1 MKEYK
6 YSINGNEY
14 TVAVIDLDGNTAAV
28 EVNGTSYKVDI
39 LGEELNIAPRPA
51 AKPAT
56 PVTPAPQ
63 QQAPAPAPVAQPAPV
78 EQPATPAPA
87 AQSAGNG
94 KPILSPLPGVILDLK
109 VNVGDQ
115 VKAGQTVAVLEAMKM
130 ENNINAEHD
139 GVVTAIKV
147 NKGDSILE
155 GAEILLIG

>member
-39 LGEELNIAPRPA
+39 LGEELNITPRPA
-51 AKPAT
+51 AKPAA
-56 PVTPAPQ
+56 PVAPAPQ
-63 QQAPAPAPVAQPAPV
+63 PQAAPAPAQP
-78 EQPATPAPA
+78 
-87 AQSAGNG
+87 AGNG

-115 VKAGQTVAVLEAMKM
+115 VKAGQTVAILEAMKM

>member
-39 LGEELNIAPRPA
+39 LGEELNITPRPA
-51 AKPAT
+51 AKPAA
-56 PVTPAPQ
+56 PVAPAPQ
-63 QQAPAPAPVAQPAPV
+63 PQAAASAPVAQAAPAPAQP
-78 EQPATPAPA
+78 
-87 AQSAGNG
+87 AGNG